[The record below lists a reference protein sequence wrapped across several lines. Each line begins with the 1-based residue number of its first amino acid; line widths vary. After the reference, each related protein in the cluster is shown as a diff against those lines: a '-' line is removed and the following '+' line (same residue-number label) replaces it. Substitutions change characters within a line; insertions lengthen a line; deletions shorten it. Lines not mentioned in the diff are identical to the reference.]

1 MKISKPAYL
10 EKVRLLTDEEKERLL
25 SRMAGKLPRRLEKE
39 KLTQEDALAIQ
50 LELEDEQLQEWR
62 KKMHFLQGQSKAEEK
77 SKAAKKSKA
86 EEKPKVEE
94 KSGAEEKAPPKG
106 KTKTVKPADP
116 A

>member
-1 MKISKPAYL
+1 MKMSKPAYL

-77 SKAAKKSKA
+77 SKAAKKTKA
-86 EEKPKVEE
+86 EEKP
-94 KSGAEEKAPPKG
+94 GAEEKAPAKG
-106 KTKTVKPADP
+106 KAKADKSADP
-116 A
+116 S

>member
-62 KKMHFLQGQSKAEEK
+62 KKMHFLQGQEK

-94 KSGAEEKAPPKG
+94 KPGVEEKAPTKA
-106 KTKTVKPADP
+106 KTKPVKPADP